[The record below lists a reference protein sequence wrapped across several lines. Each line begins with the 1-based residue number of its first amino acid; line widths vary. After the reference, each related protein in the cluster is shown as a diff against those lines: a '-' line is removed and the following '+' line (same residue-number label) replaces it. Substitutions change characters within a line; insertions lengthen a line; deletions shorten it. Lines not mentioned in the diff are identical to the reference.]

1 MIWIWLFL
9 WRTHSRMPVCN
20 DACLNFFLPLFSP
33 RNWKTNKF
41 DLFFF
46 LFRFGVRPCTTLSS
60 EWKPQEGEGWEEK
73 DYESEIEKLEKEAE
87 DRLEAKIAEMMSK
100 VEVTGASD

>member
-1 MIWIWLFL
+1 M
-9 WRTHSRMPVCN
+9 TPVSTSFCP
-20 DACLNFFLPLFSP
+20 FFPHGTG
-33 RNWKTNKF
+33 KQTNSI
-41 DLFFF
+41 FFF